1 MKSPIHAVF
10 LDAGNTLLFPQL
22 EGLVQDFARAGIRV
36 QVEHFHQAERE
47 GKRKLDEALWPQLR
61 SGNVPRSSNGLYW
74 THYLSALM
82 EQIDAPESMRP
93 TAIEI
98 VVNRFRDI
106 HTWSRVLPE
115 TVPVLTTLKSAGYS
129 LAVISNSDG
138 SVEGELQ
145 RAGLRKYL
153 DFVIDS
159 AIVGVEKPHPEIFQV
174 ALERARLKPQEAI
187 YVGDTYATD
196 IGGAQLAGLRG
207 VLLDRVGAYPEASC
221 PRITSLS
228 HLTALLEKIRV

>member
-1 MKSPIHAVF
+1 MKSPIHSIF

-22 EGLVQDFARAGIRV
+22 EAVIHDLAQADIPA

-47 GKRKLDEALWPQLR
+47 GKRKLDEALWPQIR

-159 AIVGVEKPHPEIFQV
+159 AIVGVEKPHPEIFQI

>member
-1 MKSPIHAVF
+1 M
-10 LDAGNTLLFPQL
+10 LFPQL
-22 EGLVQDFARAGIRV
+22 EGLVQDLARAGIRV
-36 QVEHFHQAERE
+36 KVEHFHQAERE
-47 GKRKLDEALWPQLR
+47 GKRKLDEALWPQIR

-145 RAGLRKYL
+145 RSGLRKYL

-159 AIVGVEKPHPEIFQV
+159 AIVGVEKPHPEIFQI